1 MFKGKHGQMVS
12 TGIFGEITGNKASL
26 IIIDD
31 PFKSNVESESKIYR
45 DKVYDIVKQ
54 SCETRLRPTG
64 SALVII
70 HTRWHE
76 DDLIGRY
83 AREPRTI
90 YINIPE
96 VWDSSF
102 GEDRWLGRKAGEPL
116 CPELGE
122 TAQWVQD
129 KLNSLGRKDFNA
141 LYQGKPYVDGGN
153 IVQRDSIRF
162 YERAD
167 LPTEFDDITLS
178 ADLSLGGTTDQSDP
192 ACISV
197 WGRKGA
203 NHYLL
208 NVVNKKMGLN
218 EQIRSINHLCNSYPR
233 IKRKIVEKKANGS
246 AVIETIK
253 NQVDGVI
260 PYDPK
265 GESKT
270 SRLEAV
276 THFFEAGNIWFP
288 SEKVMPNIEVFVEQ
302 LLKFPNATHDDFVDT
317 LSQYLINYEC
327 RNGGKVLT
335 DSCYADLSNA
345 LRGLTI

>member
-1 MFKGKHGQMVS
+1 MLS
-12 TGIFGEITGNKASL
+12 TGVFGKLTSNKASL
-26 IIIDD
+26 IIFDD
-31 PFKSNVESESKIYR
+31 PFKSKIESESKTYR
-45 DKVYDIVKQ
+45 DKVYSIAKT
-54 SCETRLRPTG
+54 CAETRFRPGKG

-70 HTRWHE
+70 QTRWHE

-102 GEDRWLGRKAGEPL
+102 GEDKWLGRKVGEPL

-253 NQVDGVI
+253 NQVEGVI

-276 THFFEAGNIWFP
+276 THYFEAGNIWFP
-288 SEKVMPNIEVFVEQ
+288 SEKVMPNI
-302 LLKFPNATHDDFVDT
+302 
-317 LSQYLINYEC
+317 
-327 RNGGKVLT
+327 
-335 DSCYADLSNA
+335 
-345 LRGLTI
+345 